1 MQSILESLGFHVID
15 CNLVDFKKKV
25 KKKEYS
31 FVNVENKSYLC
42 VTKQSN
48 QNMKGLQIFTGFM
61 IIVIV
66 ISFIGLIRSSIKFSK
81 NCDDLIVKLHQPRTV
96 YIHKIND
103 TTFQQD
109 NVTFIIR

>member
-1 MQSILESLGFHVID
+1 
-15 CNLVDFKKKV
+15 
-25 KKKEYS
+25 
-31 FVNVENKSYLC
+31 
-42 VTKQSN
+42 
-48 QNMKGLQIFTGFM
+48 MKGFTVFM

-66 ISFIGLIRSSIKFSK
+66 ISFIGLISFTIKFHKKSMELGG
-81 NCDDLIVKLHQPRTV
+81 DDLIVKLHQPRTV